1 MEQNG
6 AAAPP
11 PPRRAGLYLDFD
23 NVFSILAE
31 LDEAAALAFAG
42 DPAGWLRWLAEGRHG
57 GPPRRFRTLRAYMNA
72 GGSVETRPDGHL
84 ARQGYHPRLFFSRF
98 RQTLAWAG
106 FETVDCP
113 RVSRAKNAADVRM
126 VIDVLDAVGGPAPP
140 AEVVLLSSDSDFL
153 PLLHRLRSLDV
164 RTVVV
169 AHPALGRA
177 MRATADEVSGLD
189 EFAAGALGWTPPP
202 PEEEEFA
209 APPRTVAAA
218 EAIRGDEE
226 QPDVLDLPPPGA
238 VAAGDPVE
246 ALREIALGRGG
257 RVHLPVLGNAFA
269 ARMGYTLRESRYADH
284 GTLEALLEAAG
295 LRLTPGP
302 GGGWVEVATAAGPEE
317 G

>member
-1 MEQNG
+1 MDLSG
-6 AAAPP
+6 APTPP
-11 PPRRAGLYLDFD
+11 PPPPRAGLYLDFD

-31 LDEAAALAFAG
+31 LDEAAALAFAAH
-42 DPAGWLRWLAEGRHG
+42 PTAWLRWLAEGRHG
-57 GPPRRFRTLRAYMNA
+57 GPPRRFRTLRAYLNA
-72 GGSVETRPDGHL
+72 GGSVETRPEGHL
-84 ARQGYHPRLFFSRF
+84 ARQGFHPRLFFTRF

-126 VIDVLDAVGGPAPP
+126 VIDVLDALAAPAPP
-140 AEVVLLSSDSDFL
+140 EEVVLLSSDSDFL
-153 PLLHRLRSLDV
+153 PLLHRLRARDV

-177 MRATADEVSGLD
+177 MRATADEVIGLD

-202 PEEEEFA
+202 PEEQERQA
-209 APPRTVAAA
+209 AVPPTAVSG
-218 EAIRGDEE
+218 EEE
-226 QPDVLDLPPPGA
+226 QPDVLDPPPP
-238 VAAGDPVE
+238 AASGDPVQ
-246 ALREIALGRGG
+246 ALRDIVQARGG

-284 GTLEALLEAAG
+284 GSLEELLEAAR

-302 GGGWVEVATAAGPEE
+302 GGGWVEAAGEAR
-317 G
+317 